1 MDDWVDPLKKLIND
15 HGNASEYLENFKMV
29 DFLRREEPLNQIKV
43 IREFFEVGVTA
54 HFKFEEEV
62 VFPAILTKCATTE
75 STKLIWELQ
84 KEHVAIL
91 KDAEEF
97 QRLTSGSA
105 IPLDKEKSEVAN
117 ALVRKMINS
126 VLQHSSKED
135 EKLLPIMKKNI
146 QIFAKQDI
154 EQ

>member
-1 MDDWVDPLKKLIND
+1 MGDWVDPLKKLIND
-15 HGNASEYLENFKMV
+15 HGSASEYLENFKMV
-29 DFLRREEPLNQIKV
+29 DFLRREEPLSQIKV
-43 IREFFEVGVTA
+43 IREFFEVGVTD

-62 VFPAILTKCATTE
+62 VFPVILAKCATIE

-97 QRLTSGSA
+97 QKITSGNA
-105 IPLDKEKSEVAN
+105 IPLDKERTEAAN
-117 ALVRKMINS
+117 ALARKMINS

-146 QIFAKQDI
+146 QIFDKQDI
-154 EQ
+154 I

>member
-1 MDDWVDPLKKLIND
+1 MEDWVDPLKKLIND

-54 HFKFEEEV
+54 HFKFEEDV
-62 VFPAILTKCATTE
+62 VFPAILSKCATTE

-84 KEHVAIL
+84 KEHLAIL

-97 QRLTSGSA
+97 QKLTSERA
-105 IPLDKEKSEVAN
+105 MPLDKEKAEGAN

-126 VLQHSSKED
+126 VLEHSSKED

-146 QIFAKQDI
+146 QIFDKQDI